1 MSSAGEG
8 RADDDQGGPRKLE
21 FLQYVGYGAGDTAN
35 NLTFSMVSS
44 FLLLYYTDVAGI
56 PAAAAG
62 TLFLVVR
69 VWGGVTDLLAGRRVD
84 QTSTRWG
91 KFRPYLLFASPPLLL
106 LLVAVF
112 TVPGGWSDGA
122 KLAYA
127 YVTYGLFYLAYS
139 FVNIPYGSLAAAM
152 TQVPDE
158 RSKLSSFRMVFTSLT
173 ILLLAVVISPQIE
186 NADNLQRSLTIT
198 TIGFAVLGFA
208 LYLFTFSTSR
218 EQVERSAQTAS
229 LRESLGMLR
238 QNKPLIVLCLSCL
251 LFLTGMFAAQTVA
264 VYYARDVL
272 GNANYYIVMTVV
284 GTVLQIVASM
294 IVPGAARAMG
304 KKRAYILGGF
314 ITVVGGVALAFAPG
328 TVPALGIACY
338 GVLYFGLGLVNTLIF
353 AIQPDTVDYGE
364 WKTGVR
370 GEGSAYSVLS
380 FTRKVGQGVGGAAA
394 SFTLGLGGYISG
406 AATQTGAAV
415 TSIKVAVGVVPAV
428 AVLIGALIMFAYPL
442 TEDVYRRIV
451 GETASRR
458 AARRAG
464 AAPGPS
470 TRSAAGEAT

>member
-8 RADDDQGGPRKLE
+8 RTPKLGL
-21 FLQYVGYGAGDTAN
+21 LQYLGYGVGDTAN

-44 FLLLYYTDVAGI
+44 FLLIYYTDVAGI

-69 VWGGVTDLLAGRRVD
+69 VWGGFSDLFAGRRVD
-84 QTSTRWG
+84 ETSTRWG
-91 KFRPYLLFASPPLLL
+91 KFRPYLLFGSPPLLL

-112 TVPGGWSDGA
+112 TVPGGWSDSA
-122 KLAYA
+122 RLVYAYA
-127 YVTYGLFYLAYS
+127 TYGLFYLAYS

-152 TQVPDE
+152 TQEPDE
-158 RSKLSSFRMVFTSLT
+158 RSKLSSFRTIFTSLT
-173 ILLLAVVISPQIE
+173 ILLLAVVVSPQIE

-198 TIGFAVLGFA
+198 TIAFAVVGFA

-218 EQVERSAQTAS
+218 EQVERSSPTAS
-229 LRESLGMLR
+229 LRETLDMLR

-251 LFLTGMFAAQTVA
+251 LFLTGMFAVQTVA

-294 IVPGAARAMG
+294 VVPSAARAMG

-314 ITVVGGVALAFAPG
+314 IGVVGGVATAFAPG
-328 TVPALGIACY
+328 TVPAIGIACY
-338 GVLYFGLGLVNTLIF
+338 GVLYFGLGVVNTLIF

-370 GEGSAYSVLS
+370 GEGSSYSVLS

-406 AATQTGAAV
+406 AATQTGVAV
-415 TSIKVAVGVVPAV
+415 TSIKVAVGLVPAV
-428 AVLIGALIMFAYPL
+428 AVLTGALIMFAYPL

-451 GETASRR
+451 GETAKRR
-458 AARRAG
+458 AAGEAD
-464 AAPGPS
+464 AALATS
-470 TRSAAGEAT
+470 ARSAAGEAS